1 MTYTV
6 LDAAASRFPDYRTPE
21 QKAAARRGGVDA
33 IAEPAPEPRIIV
45 VDDVQVNQ
53 ARQWVAALGGE
64 ENVDGV
70 EWIAETRVRVGVR
83 DDSLV
88 DVEALQRA
96 GLAGAVQVAPHAWHL
111 VAGLEAEQYAEGMRR
126 RLASA

>member
-1 MTYTV
+1 MRIVVTSV
-6 LDAAASRFPDYRTPE
+6 FVADQAAALAFYT
-21 QKAAARRGGVDA
+21 
-33 IAEPAPEPRIIV
+33 
-45 VDDVQVNQ
+45 DVLGFLKKTDIP
-53 ARQWVAALGGE
+53 LGGGASWLTVVSP